1 MLRNFCAKYFVSS
14 RIYTIIFVSCV
25 FFFKFQFFMFKKDKN
40 CYLQNVSNCT
50 HQLQVMKLSK
60 TSKIIFGEQYI
71 WGKGMQ
77 SLLVELLLV

>member
-1 MLRNFCAKYFVSS
+1 
-14 RIYTIIFVSCV
+14 
-25 FFFKFQFFMFKKDKN
+25 MFKKDKN